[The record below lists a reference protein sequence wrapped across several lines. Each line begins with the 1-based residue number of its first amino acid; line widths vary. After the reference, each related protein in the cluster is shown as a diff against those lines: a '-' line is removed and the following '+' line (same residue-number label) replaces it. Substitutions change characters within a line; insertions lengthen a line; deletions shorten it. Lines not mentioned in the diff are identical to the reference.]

1 MAKQQ
6 DEKKK
11 FSLDPGNTLL
21 VLYIGFVLFFML
33 LAIVVNGNASVVPP
47 EVNQWE
53 LWFNNA
59 SKTADTLI
67 RVL

>member
-33 LAIVVNGNASVVPP
+33 LAIVVNGNASVAPP
-47 EVNQWE
+47 EVSQGE
-53 LWFNNA
+53 LLSTNA
-59 SKTADTLI
+59 AQQQIL
-67 RVL
+67 